1 MAKFCTKC
9 GKKLEDGEVCSCTKT
24 ASKKEAKVE
33 KKEKAEKVET
43 TTVVTASPS
52 PTNDY
57 VNNYMEVAKG
67 IFTHPIDTMKK
78 FGTSEHFTLGLIMI
92 AINCLITVLFVYLG
106 FKELMSNMGDLGSI
120 FSIGGYGYG
129 YGDVEVPMEVLVK
142 IFVMMAGGF
151 ATTAAMLYVIAGPIF
166 KTNADIKQSF
176 ALVGVCSV
184 LTTITTIV
192 ALICMYISTKLM
204 FIVLLVCGVLYLSHL
219 YHGFLNST
227 EVEENKIGYTY
238 VASVAV
244 ATFVV
249 VYLLPKILF

>member
-9 GKKLEDGEVCSCTKT
+9 GKKLEDGEVCSCTKKAT
-24 ASKKEAKVE
+24 KKETVKEEKVE
-33 KKEKAEKVET
+33 KAVKEEP

-52 PTNDY
+52 AANDY

-78 FGTSEHFTLGLIMI
+78 FGQSEHFTLGLIMI
-92 AINCLITVLFVYLG
+92 AINCLVTILFVYLG
-106 FKELMSNMGDLGSI
+106 FKELTSNMGEFSSI
-120 FSIGGYGYG
+120 FSMGYG
-129 YGDVEVPMEVLVK
+129 YGDVEVPMEVFIK

-151 ATTAAMLYVIAGPIF
+151 ATTAAMLYVIAGPIL

-192 ALICMYISTKLM
+192 ALICMYISTQIM

>member
-9 GKKLEDGEVCSCTKT
+9 GKKLEDGEVCSCTKA

-33 KKEKAEKVET
+33 KKEKEEHVET
-43 TTVVTASPS
+43 ATVVAASPS
-52 PTNDY
+52 PANDY

-67 IFTHPIDTMKK
+67 IFTHPVDTMKK
-78 FGTSEHFTLGLIMI
+78 FGTSENFTLGLIMI
-92 AINCLITVLFVYLG
+92 AINCLVTVLFVYLG
-106 FKELMSNMGDLGSI
+106 FKELTSNMGELGSI
-120 FSIGGYGYG
+120 FSMGYGYG
-129 YGDVEVPMEVLVK
+129 SAEIPTEVLIK

-151 ATTAAMLYVIAGPIF
+151 ATTAAMLYVIAGPIL
-166 KTNADIKQSF
+166 KTNADIKQLF

-192 ALICMYISTKLM
+192 ALICMYISAKVML
-204 FIVLLVCGVLYLSHL
+204 IVLLVCGVLYLAHL
-219 YHGFLNST
+219 YHGFLTTT

-238 VASVAV
+238 VASVAI

>member
-9 GKKLEDGEVCSCTKT
+9 GKKLEDGEVCSCSKTTAKKETKT
-24 ASKKEAKVE
+24 E
-33 KKEKAEKVET
+33 KKEKVET
-43 TTVVTASPS
+43 ATVVTASSS
-52 PTNDY
+52 PANDY

-78 FGTSEHFTLGLIMI
+78 FGQSEHFTLGLIMI
-92 AINCLITVLFVYLG
+92 AINCLVTVLFVYLG
-106 FKELMSNMGDLGSI
+106 FKELMSNMSSFGSI
-120 FSIGGYGYG
+120 FSLGYG

-151 ATTAAMLYVIAGPIF
+151 ATTAAMLYVIAGPVL

-192 ALICMYISTKLM
+192 ALICMYISAKLM
-204 FIVLLVCGVLYLSHL
+204 LVVLLVCGVLYLSHL

-238 VASVAV
+238 VVSVAV